1 MRPEK
6 KSFSAREIRQ
16 QFLETLLPEEPE
28 TPIGE
33 SLECEMYD
41 TYGSFYDFE
50 DEQFDLDFGY
60 AVSRESLKAEFE
72 MTDYDWDD
80 VFDWDLEV

>member
-16 QFLETLLPEEPE
+16 QFLEALSHEEPE

-33 SLECEMYD
+33 PLEYELYD
-41 TYGSFYDFE
+41 AYGSFYDIE

-60 AVSRESLKAEFE
+60 LVSRESLAAEFE
-72 MTDYDWDD
+72 MTDSDWDD
-80 VFDWDLEV
+80 VFDWEA